1 MQGNPK
7 VIALLNE
14 ALKEELTAINQYFLH
29 AEMCDK
35 WHYYKVGGYIKKQ
48 SIDEMKHAEVLIE
61 RILFLDGAPNLTELM
76 KLTVGQ
82 NVKEQL
88 ESDLKLEIGAVAMY
102 NRAVQVSRDEGD
114 NASRDLFERLLK
126 DEEEHVDWL
135 EAQLYQI
142 SEMGYERYLS
152 QQIREEK

>member
-1 MQGNPK
+1 
-7 VIALLNE
+7 
-14 ALKEELTAINQYFLH
+14 
-29 AEMCDK
+29 
-35 WHYYKVGGYIKKQ
+35 
-48 SIDEMKHAEVLIE
+48 
-61 RILFLDGAPNLTELM
+61 M

-114 NASRDLFERLLK
+114 NASRELFERLLK